1 LAKISEFRERQAQ
14 KQKQREA
21 RDKQRLEELKKFLQ
35 EQATYDLERCCTDNL
50 IQRPINL
57 LRVSH
62 RSICIET
69 FVRYENY

>member
-35 EQATYDLERCCTDNL
+35 EQATYDLERCSNCREFDSTSN
-50 IQRPINL
+50 
-57 LRVSH
+57 
-62 RSICIET
+62 
-69 FVRYENY
+69 